1 MSTAIRESAECL
13 PSEGV
18 SFRESARN
26 FRTLF
31 ETMAS
36 AIFIC
41 GETFLSHVNR
51 AAEVITGYT
60 RA

>member
-36 AIFIC
+36 AIFNHRERP
-41 GETFLSHVNR
+41 GTSH
-51 AAEVITGYT
+51 E
-60 RA
+60 